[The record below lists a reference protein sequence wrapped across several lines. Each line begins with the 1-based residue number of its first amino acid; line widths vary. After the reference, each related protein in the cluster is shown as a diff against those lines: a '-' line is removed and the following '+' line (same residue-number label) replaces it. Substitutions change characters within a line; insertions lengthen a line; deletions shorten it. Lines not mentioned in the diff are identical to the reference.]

1 MSRFLITIVLLTSF
15 MLSNTGIKAQVMDNP
30 PQDGVYEKIL
40 TENRKPIPYA
50 PLRES
55 DAFWTKRIWRVI
67 DMREKINHPFYY
79 PIENLNGR
87 RSLMQVLFDGIKEGT
102 LTAFDP
108 TSDEFLIPQT
118 YDDVMKILNKTN
130 SQQIEVPDPNNPG
143 QTILIDTVIAVDFNI
158 AQVKKIRI
166 KEDWFFD
173 KQRSVMDVR
182 ILGICPVLEL
192 IEDDGVTLKGN
203 QPLFWIYFPE
213 ARELFAKA
221 EVYNRFNDA
230 ERRTLDDIFFKRM
243 FSSYIYKEENVYDR
257 KIDQY
262 SKGMDAL
269 LESER
274 IKNEIFIFEHDLWEQ

>member
-182 ILGICPVLEL
+182 VLGICPVLEL

>member
-1 MSRFLITIVLLTSF
+1 MSRFLLTIVLLTSF

-55 DAFWTKRIWRVI
+55 DAFWTKRYWRVI

-118 YDDVMKILNKTN
+118 YDEVMKVLNKVDST
-130 SQQIEVPDPNNPG
+130 QIEVEDPYNPG
-143 QTILIDTVIAVDFNI
+143 QTILKDTVIAIDFNI

-182 ILGICPVLEL
+182 ILGICPVFEML
-192 IEDDGVTLKGN
+192 EDDGITFKGN

>member
-1 MSRFLITIVLLTSF
+1 